1 MYVCIC
7 NAVTDRQIRAAVEAG
22 ASGLGEV
29 SLQLGVAAG
38 CGCCREMAL
47 QVIHEASCS
56 GRCSSCRRQ
65 HLAAA

>member
-22 ASGLGEV
+22 ASSLSDV
-29 SLQLGVAAG
+29 ALQLGVAAG
-38 CGCCREMAL
+38 CGCCRETAQ

-56 GRCSSCRRQ
+56 GRCSSCQRHR
-65 HLAAA
+65 AAA